1 MIKKVFAILLL
12 SLTAAA
18 CDSNTTETTNA
29 TPSPAVQVAATPAP
43 SPVLQASPA
52 AAQWKAG
59 DKVKITVNGAAV
71 AATIVS
77 IDEKAAKATVK
88 VEGETKERTV
98 DLATIT
104 KP

>member
-1 MIKKVFAILLL
+1 MIKRVFAILLL

-18 CDSNTTETTNA
+18 CDSNTNDTTNA

-43 SPVLQASPA
+43 SPALQASPA
-52 AAQWKAG
+52 AAPWKAG

-88 VEGETKERTV
+88 VEGETKEKIV
-98 DLATIT
+98 DLATVA